1 MRPLLALLGLLLG
14 APSTEQVCVP
24 MPINTW
30 VALPTEGAPPQNA
43 RRIRWLD
50 GRLWYLGETVTAF
63 DPCTNSWR
71 SLPNT
76 GRPKKPTEWFDSI
89 SKIVGV
95 AGKLVVIKED
105 VGGVTERD
113 GFSVAIIDERG
124 WRVLAIE
131 IPMEPVVAAT
141 DREVLI
147 WGGSRDRRI
156 DEARSVVDTVGTG
169 VRIDPIRATVTPIT
183 TKNAPSPRTGT
194 NGVWTGTQ
202 LFIWGGIAKPNHW
215 RGCSPSGG
223 CTIVSD
229 GALYDPQA
237 DNWTPIASHGSP
249 QGRTGAHVALL
260 GSRVIVFGGFGYS
273 AVEGGGLRTLY
284 DGGIYDPQTDR
295 WDPIGDGSELFQ
307 GLNGFRILPSQRA
320 IVVPVNSDGLRYDL
334 TTRTWSQLPPTHF
347 DNEKSS
353 LESIAEG
360 EGRFYSNGKDLELQ
374 RFDAEKAIWQEAKL
388 PSSTLHHGHDVAW
401 AGDRL
406 VVWRSWI
413 QVHDPGGDNGCRN
426 PDPDIH
432 CDPISPMKSVK
443 RPAGAMIIPIF
454 RNRPGDEADWSR
466 VRVGGMMALFGALA
480 ALVGIGFSIRRRR
493 RSRSLGPATAQLQSE
508 RL

>member
-1 MRPLLALLGLLLG
+1 MLATDLHAERSSHADPKIITPRVARCRSTTNWSFRHKIPNTRFQTQFPATESETRSFVTRTRHRTSPQTLTTLPRPSHGRSTMRRSRFHPLARPQRWH
-14 APSTEQVCVP
+14 APLTMDTAQLRSEYPKQMNSATMNACVP
-24 MPINTW
+24 CSHCSVCSSEP
-30 VALPTEGAPPQNA
+30 LPQSRSACLSRSTPGSHCRPRE
-43 RRIRWLD
+43 
-50 GRLWYLGETVTAF
+50 RLLKT
-63 DPCTNSWR
+63 P
-71 SLPNT
+71 
-76 GRPKKPTEWFDSI
+76 
-89 SKIVGV
+89 
-95 AGKLVVIKED
+95 
-105 VGGVTERD
+105 GG
-113 GFSVAIIDERG
+113 F
-124 WRVLAIE
+124 
-131 IPMEPVVAAT
+131 
-141 DREVLI
+141 
-147 WGGSRDRRI
+147 GGS
-156 DEARSVVDTVGTG
+156 TG
-169 VRIDPIRATVTPIT
+169 DCDSHHDQ
-183 TKNAPSPRTGT
+183 NAPSPRTGT
-194 NGVWTGTQ
+194 HGAWTGTQ

-307 GLNGFRILPSQRA
+307 GLNGFRILPTPRA

-347 DNEKSS
+347 DNENSS

-443 RPAGAMIIPIF
+443 RPAGAMIIPVF

-466 VRVGGMMALFGALA
+466 VRVGGMLALFGALA